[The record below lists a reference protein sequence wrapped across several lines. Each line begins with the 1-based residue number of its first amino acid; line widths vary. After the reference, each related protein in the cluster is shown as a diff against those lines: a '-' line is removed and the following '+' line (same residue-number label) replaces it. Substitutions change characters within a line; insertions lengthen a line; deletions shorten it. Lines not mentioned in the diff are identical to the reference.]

1 MSRTPLYQ
9 QLRRSVHLARA
20 SLITGETAM
29 EVVERAAAART
40 RVRAARADERAA
52 AAAAAA
58 SAGGGQWS
66 RRGFLGFSA
75 GAAST
80 LLLGA
85 CARPLERI
93 GAGATEPVIIVGA
106 GIGGLLAAH
115 RLRQAGVRVRLFE
128 AQERVGGRM
137 YSLRDYFADGQVVE
151 LGGEL
156 IDTGHGVIRALADEL
171 GVVLDDVSI
180 EPPDI
185 AHETWYFGG
194 ARRTTPEIVEALRP
208 VAARMEADLRRLG
221 DPDVTWR
228 SRGVAVALDRMTLS
242 EWLDGAGVS
251 GWIRSLIEVS
261 YTTEYGLEPA
271 QQSSLNLLT
280 MLSPDP
286 FQIFGESDERF
297 HAHEG
302 NDLITQ
308 RLAAHVEDAIETG
321 AVLESVRALSGRRYT
336 VTLRRGGSTIEAT
349 SAHVVLAIPFTMLR
363 RVQLDVRLPAQQRR
377 AIEELDY
384 GTNAKLMIGFH
395 ERTWRE
401 RHRSNG
407 SSFTD
412 LPYQTTWETSR
423 GQAGRAGVLTNFTGG
438 RNGAQLGS
446 GTPAQQAER
455 TVGALEQV
463 YPGVAA
469 ARTGMREARFHWPT
483 HEWTHGSYACF
494 SPGQWT
500 SFRGLIGAP
509 VGGVHFIGEHASLEA
524 QGFME
529 GGCETGDHAARAIV
543 HELRLAAVPLP
554 RRALLPV

>member
-40 RVRAARADERAA
+40 RVRAARAAERAA